1 MDPRLPTTDK
11 PHYLRFAF
19 ISLVLAS
26 FILIGLP
33 YVLHLFD
40 AGAGGFTADQFNT
53 LALAAM
59 LVLAAVH
66 VGFFVFRRLFPRF
79 YDYLRE
85 CLEGEGKLFEN
96 LTDQLWQPLI
106 KADYLGPNRLAQL
119 TERRKVAQFQFLI
132 RCVRLSFCLL
142 VLAYLL
148 HLATHM
154 LTVAMTV
161 LPTASAPASLL

>member
-1 MDPRLPTTDK
+1 MIMQAPK
-11 PHYLRFAF
+11 PNYLRFAGC
-19 ISLVLAS
+19 SLLLAA

-33 YVLHLFD
+33 YLLHFFD
-40 AGAGGFTADQFNT
+40 EGAGGFTVDKFNT
-53 LALAAM
+53 LALAAL
-59 LVLAAVH
+59 LVLAAIH
-66 VGFFVFRRLFPRF
+66 IAFFVYRRLFPRF

-96 LTDQLWQPLI
+96 LTDELRGPLYSI
-106 KADYLGPNRLAQL
+106 DNIYPDHLNKLI
-119 TERRKVAQFQFLI
+119 ERRKVAQFQLLL

-142 VLAYLL
+142 VLGFLL
-148 HLATHM
+148 WLAVHM